1 MAETP
6 RQVTGF
12 TESKASCAIQN
23 QCLLLSIVTTV
34 VVEAARQP
42 LHSVTEVEVIVG
54 VGVILALSE
63 YRADEVE
70 SAHGECNAHPHAEGV
85 IDDDTVDEEA
95 LETTIHEMEEP
106 LLGRVGTMVEDV
118 TTSVGGLLI
127 EILLAIPRT
136 PLGLGH
142 THTLTVTE
150 SHVPSVALLVMG

>member
-1 MAETP
+1 M
-6 RQVTGF
+6 TGF
-12 TESKASCAIQN
+12 TESKASCAIWN

-42 LHSVTEVEVIVG
+42 LHSVTEVEVIVR

-70 SAHGECNAHPHAEGV
+70 CAHGECNAHPHAEGV

-106 LLGRVGTMVEDV
+106 LLSRVGTMVEDV
-118 TTSVGGLLI
+118 TTSVGTLLI
-127 EILLAIPRT
+127 EILLTIPRT